1 MDPEGT
7 GLEEEM
13 QTDAAST
20 RTDGN
25 FSYAAVAAG
34 APRPPPGLQGIRNNR
49 TMAQGSSLSLRP
61 NSVGT
66 DLANKML
73 RFGFG
78 GETENNDVFLEKNDR
93 CPSGGHGSANLPPA

>member
-13 QTDAAST
+13 QPDAAST

-49 TMAQGSSLSLRP
+49 TMAQGSSLSPRP

-73 RFGFG
+73 RFGLAVMG
-78 GETENNDVFLEKNDR
+78 RQICLRLTTS
-93 CPSGGHGSANLPPA
+93 SGRAKP